1 VITRYFLFLI
11 VLGCSIGLAAQP
23 TIENLKRKLESSSND
38 RERAEILND
47 LTAQS
52 WDYDFE
58 EGLNYARQAYVIA
71 GKLQDPELLTKS
83 LTDIGMYHYFNGNY
97 KLARQHYKEA
107 LTVADDNNF
116 GDYPAYTLTRMGNLY
131 RVQGNYDSAELYYK
145 KSLALLTDKDADFA
159 RSSVYHNLGWLNYE
173 LSNYNEAMRYLRQS
187 LSLRLQIGDS
197 LLIGEAWKFMGT
209 THSSLL
215 NFDSAHFYFG
225 KVNGLAERFDDTE
238 LKIFYRVSMGE
249 LYNTQGRILDAIG
262 MYEQALE
269 SLNKHKF
276 KRYEAITLKRI
287 GTIYDQLGDYEKA
300 NKHFFQALEIEERLE
315 SKHEMAR
322 TYGLISWCFYHQGN
336 SVQSENYVQKSLA
349 LMKQV
354 EDKAGI
360 AYALNL
366 FGTLKSSLKDF
377 KTALSF
383 YDSALQIRR
392 ELGLTI
398 YEASTL
404 ENTAYVYEA
413 KGDLQRSL
421 DIHEEVLAIFKQT
434 DSGSRMTTSL
444 NNIAE
449 LKYKLGSIRDALNYV
464 QASIVSSQ
472 SLNLPLEL
480 KRAYL
485 LAGKIYKREG
495 DFSKSS
501 DFLNKYIQ
509 INDSLFSIESI
520 AKAAQIHAL
529 YDLEKKEQ
537 QIELLNRENQ
547 IKANE
552 LELQES
558 KLKNQTWAL
567 IFSAVAGLLLL
578 GITITLFNY
587 YLNKKKANDRLQ
599 ALNIQISEKQEE
611 IQRQAEELIETNS
624 RLIDVNH
631 DLQQK
636 QDEIEAQSEE
646 LREANEAI
654 FLANSNLERKVAD
667 RTAELRQ
674 AYLELDTFFYRSS
687 HDFRRPL
694 TTFMGLAEV
703 AKITLKDPNAI
714 HLFDKV
720 KETAVNLDKMLLKL
734 QSISDVGVQQLA
746 YKEVYF
752 RELIDSIITTYQYD
766 VNRKGIQIIVNIK
779 RNELFSYP
787 SLLKIIIENLLENAI
802 NFCANVNPV
811 ITISARQEGDRFIFQ
826 IEDNGQGIDP
836 AYKKRI
842 FDMYYRASLDSKGN
856 GLGLYIVKKAVD
868 KLEGNIRVESELS
881 KGTGFQIDIP
891 NQKQ

>member
-1 VITRYFLFLI
+1 MITRYFLFL
-11 VLGCSIGLAAQP
+11 LLTGWSISLSGQP
-23 TIENLKRKLESSSND
+23 TIENLKRKLEASSSD
-38 RERAEILND
+38 KERADILNQ

-52 WDYDFE
+52 WDYNFE
-58 EGLNYARQAYVIA
+58 EALNYAREAYAIA
-71 GKLQDPELLTKS
+71 SRLQDSELLVKS
-83 LTDIGMYHYFNGNY
+83 LTDIGMYHYFNGDY
-97 KLARQHYKEA
+97 KIAKQYYKDAIAAAKE
-107 LTVADDNNF
+107 NNF
-116 GDYPAYTLTRMGNLY
+116 GDYPAYTLTRIGNLY
-131 RVQGNYDSAELYYK
+131 RVQGGYDSANFFYK
-145 KSLALLTDKDADFA
+145 KSLELLKGKDAA
-159 RSSVYHNLGWLNYE
+159 IALSSVYHNLGWLNYE
-173 LSNYNEAMRYLRQS
+173 LSNYNEAMHYLRQS
-187 LSLRLQIGDS
+187 LSLRLQIDDS
-197 LLIGEAWKFMGT
+197 LLIAESWKFMGT

-215 NFDSAHFYFG
+215 NFDSAHFYLK
-225 KVNGLAERFDDTE
+225 KVNSLASRYNDTE
-238 LKIFYRVSMGE
+238 LKIFYWVSMGE
-249 LYNTQGRILDAIG
+249 LHNTQGKILDAIG

-287 GTIYDQLGDYEKA
+287 GTIYDQLGNYEKA
-300 NKHFFQALEIEERLE
+300 NKHFFQTLEIEERLE

-336 SVQSENYVQKSLA
+336 YAQSENYAEKSLR

-354 EDKAGI
+354 GDKAGV
-360 AYALNL
+360 AYAQNV
-366 FGTLKSSLKDF
+366 FGSLKTSLKDF
-377 KTALSF
+377 PSALSF
-383 YDSALQIRR
+383 YDSALQIRK
-392 ELGLTI
+392 ELGLTV

-404 ENTAYVYEA
+404 ENMAYIYEA
-413 KGDLQRSL
+413 KGDLQRAL
-421 DIHEEVLAIFKQT
+421 TIHKQVLTIFKDT
-434 DSGSRMTTSL
+434 ESRSRLTTSL

-449 LKYKLGSIRDALNYV
+449 LKYKLGDMNDALTYVQTSIRN
-464 QASIVSSQ
+464 SQ
-472 SLNLPLEL
+472 SLSLPLEL

-485 LAGKIYKREG
+485 LAGKIYKIEG
-495 DFSKSS
+495 NFLKSS
-501 DFLNKYIQ
+501 EYLNKYIQ
-509 INDSLFSIESI
+509 INDSLFTIESI
-520 AKAAQIHAL
+520 SKAAQIHAL

-552 LELQES
+552 IELQES

-578 GITITLFNY
+578 AVTIILFKY
-587 YLNKKKANDRLQ
+587 YINKKKANDKLQ
-599 ALNIQISEKQEE
+599 ALNAQISEKQEE
-611 IQRQAEELIETNS
+611 IQRQAEELIESNS

-631 DLQQK
+631 DLQEK

-654 FLANSNLERKVAD
+654 FLANSNLEKKVAD

-714 HLFDKV
+714 HLFEKV
-720 KETAVNLDKMLLKL
+720 KETAVNLDKMLMKL

-746 YKEVYF
+746 YKEVF
-752 RELIDSIITTYQYD
+752 FKEFIDSIITSYQQD
-766 VNRKGIQIIVNIK
+766 INKKAIQVNVNIQ

-802 NFCANVNPV
+802 NFCAHDNAV
-811 ITISARQEGDRFIFQ
+811 ISISARQEADRFIFQ
-826 IEDNGQGIDP
+826 VEDNGQGIDP
-836 AYKKRI
+836 AYKERI

-868 KLEGNIRVESELS
+868 KLGGNIRVESELS

>member
-1 VITRYFLFLI
+1 MITRYCLFLLFLFN
-11 VLGCSIGLAAQP
+11 STHLAAQP
-23 TIENLKRKLESSSND
+23 TINNLKRKLASSTND
-38 RERAEILND
+38 KEKAKILNE

-71 GKLQDPELLTKS
+71 GKLQDPELLTRS

-97 KLARQHYKEA
+97 KLAKQYYNEA
-107 LTVADDNNF
+107 LAAAQERNF

-131 RVQGNYDSAELYYK
+131 RVQGSYDSAEFYYN
-145 KSLALLTDKDADFA
+145 KSLELLKDIDADFA
-159 RSSVYHNLGWLNYE
+159 RSSVYHNLGWLNFE
-173 LSNYNEAMRYLRQS
+173 LSKYNDAMRYLRQS
-187 LSLRLQIGDS
+187 LMLRLQIGDS
-197 LLIGEAWKFMGT
+197 LLIAETWKFIGT
-209 THSSLL
+209 THSALL

-225 KVNGLAERFDDTE
+225 KVNGLAERYNDTE
-238 LKIFYRVSMGE
+238 LRIFYRVSMGE
-249 LYNTQGRILDAIG
+249 LYNTQGKILDAIS

-287 GTIYDQLGDYEKA
+287 GTIYDQLGDYERA
-300 NKHFFQALEIEERLE
+300 NTHFFQALEIEERLE

-336 SVQSENYVQKSLA
+336 AIQGEHYVKKSLA

-354 EDKAGI
+354 EDRAGI
-360 AYALNL
+360 AYAQNL
-366 FGTLKSSLKDF
+366 YGTLKSSLKDF
-377 KTALSF
+377 ASALSF

-392 ELGLTI
+392 QLGLTI

-404 ENTAYVYEA
+404 ENTAYVFEA
-413 KGDLQRSL
+413 KGNLQRSL
-421 DIHEEVLAIFKQT
+421 EIHEQVLAIFKQT
-434 DSGSRMTTSL
+434 ESGGRMATSL

-449 LKYKLGSIRDALNYV
+449 LKYKLGDSREALNYV
-464 QASIVSSQ
+464 KASIEISQ
-472 SLNLPLEL
+472 SLNLPVEL

-485 LAGKIYKREG
+485 LAGQIHKSEG
-495 DFSKSS
+495 EFFKAS
-501 DFLNKYIQ
+501 DYLNKYIQ

-520 AKAAQIHAL
+520 AKASQIHAL

-547 IKANE
+547 IKANAI
-552 LELQES
+552 ELQES

-578 GITITLFNY
+578 AVTITLFNY
-587 YLNKKKANDRLQ
+587 YLNKKKANYRLQ
-599 ALNIQISEKQEE
+599 ALNVQISEKQEE

-636 QDEIEAQSEE
+636 QQEIEAKSQE
-646 LREANEAI
+646 LQEANEAI

-714 HLFDKV
+714 HLFEKV

-752 RELIDSIITTYQYD
+752 KELIDSIITTYQFE
-766 VNRKGIQIIVNIK
+766 VNKKGIHIIVNIK

-787 SLLKIIIENLLENAI
+787 SLLKIIVENLLENAI

-826 IEDNGQGIDP
+826 IEDNGQGIDA
-836 AYKKRI
+836 AYKERI

-868 KLEGNIRVESELS
+868 KLGGNIRVESEVS